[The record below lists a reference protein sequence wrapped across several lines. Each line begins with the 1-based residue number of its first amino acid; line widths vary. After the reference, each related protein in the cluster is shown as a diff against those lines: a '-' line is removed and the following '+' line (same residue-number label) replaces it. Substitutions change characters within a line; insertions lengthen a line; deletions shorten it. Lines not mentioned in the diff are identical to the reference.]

1 MMLAQMLSDVRRIL
15 CGTGLIRM
23 QVRVRVCGNK
33 YKEEKKKRRKDEG
46 EKYCRGKKWW
56 LLGDTREPPKKP
68 PGIFHSELKRI
79 GEHQGGKRTQKS
91 RTIEESRHA
100 NNLQASLHAYN
111 MYPYGVL

>member
-1 MMLAQMLSDVRRIL
+1 MDRFDDAGTDAERCERIL

-46 EKYCRGKKWW
+46 ENYCRGKKWW

-68 PGIFHSELKRI
+68 PGIFHSELTELASI
-79 GEHQGGKRTQKS
+79 
-91 RTIEESRHA
+91 IEAKELKKA
-100 NNLQASLHAYN
+100 EQ
-111 MYPYGVL
+111 